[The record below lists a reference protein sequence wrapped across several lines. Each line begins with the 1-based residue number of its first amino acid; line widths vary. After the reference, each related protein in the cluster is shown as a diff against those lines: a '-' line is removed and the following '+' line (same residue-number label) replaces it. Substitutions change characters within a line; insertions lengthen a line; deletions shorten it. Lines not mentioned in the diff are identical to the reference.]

1 MEERDSMIGKLLD
14 HYRILAQIGQ
24 GGMGVVYRAHDEVLD
39 RDVAVKVLAA
49 GTVREALDLLGS
61 LYPGIR
67 DRIFTE
73 QGALRQHINIF
84 VGSEDVR
91 YTGGL
96 NTPLPASAVISIV
109 PAISGG

>member
-1 MEERDSMIGKLLD
+1 
-14 HYRILAQIGQ
+14 
-24 GGMGVVYRAHDEVLD
+24 MGIAIHIPGPLRAFTDGLTEVHIS
-39 RDVAVKVLAA
+39 APA

>member
-1 MEERDSMIGKLLD
+1 MEVHIS
-14 HYRILAQIGQ
+14 AP
-24 GGMGVVYRAHDEVLD
+24 
-39 RDVAVKVLAA
+39 A

-84 VGSEDVR
+84 VGSEDIR
-91 YTGGL
+91 YTGGM

>member
-1 MEERDSMIGKLLD
+1 MDERAPMIGKLLD

-39 RDVAVKVLAA
+39 RDVAVKVLASGA
-49 GTVREALDLLGS
+49 GETLG
-61 LYPGIR
+61 R

-73 QGALRQHINIF
+73 QGSVREHINIF
-84 VGSEDVR
+84 VGNEDVR

-96 NTPLPASAVISIV
+96 NTRLPAAAVITIV